1 LPIADMNRTPPQSSS
16 PEDVER
22 KTILILRILSES
34 DGPVGA
40 RIVAARMRDHG
51 VTLSERSVRYHL
63 KLMDERGLTLLA
75 GRRDGRAIT
84 DLGREELAHARVRD
98 KIGFVISRIETLAY
112 KTSFNP
118 GKGEGMLPVNVSLFS
133 EEIFGE
139 ALEAMVPAFQSELYV
154 SDRVAMGRSGERLGD
169 IVVPEGKTG
178 LATVCSIVINGY
190 LLKNGIPMDSKF
202 GGILQVRRR
211 VPLRFVELIYYAGS
225 SLDPSEA
232 FIRGKMTS
240 VGQAIRDGEGKILA
254 NFREVP
260 APSVP
265 LVKRL
270 LGELQNA
277 GIGGVM
283 TIGDIG
289 EPICQVPVDPSR
301 VGLILMGGLNPVA
314 CAQEAGLETENRAM
328 STVMDFKAL
337 QPFATLRNLFR

>member
-1 LPIADMNRTPPQSSS
+1 MPIADMNRISAQPSS
-16 PEDVER
+16 PEDIER
-22 KTILILRILSES
+22 KTVLILRILNEADS
-34 DGPVGA
+34 PVGA
-40 RIVAARMRDHG
+40 RLIAARMLDHG
-51 VTLSERSVRYHL
+51 VSLSERSVRYHL

-112 KTSFNP
+112 MTSFNP
-118 GKGEGMLPVNVSLFS
+118 GKGEGMLPVNVSLFP

-139 ALEAMVPAFQSELYV
+139 ALEAMVPAFRSGLCV
-154 SDRVAMGRSGERLGD
+154 SDRVAMARSGERLGD
-169 IVVPEGKTG
+169 IVVPEGKAG

-190 LLKNGIPMDSKF
+190 LLKSGIPMDSKF
-202 GGILQVRRR
+202 GGILQVRKRI
-211 VPLRFVELIYYAGS
+211 PLRFVELIYYTGS

-232 FIRGKMTS
+232 FIRGKMTT
-240 VGQAIRDGEGKILA
+240 VEQAILSGEGKILA

-270 LGELQNA
+270 LAELQNA
-277 GIGGVM
+277 GIDGVL
-283 TIGDIG
+283 TVGTVG
-289 EPICQVPVDPSR
+289 EPVCQVPVDSSR

-314 CAQEAGLETENRAM
+314 CAQEAGMETENRAM
-328 STVMDFKAL
+328 STVMDYKDL
-337 QPFATLRNLFR
+337 QPFQALRNLFR